1 MKQVIKIT
9 DIESG
14 KELKIVKGLCSSCFY
29 DSNNCPYEEYQCCVL
44 SSCLIFKEVTNN
56 TKENESK

>member
-14 KELKIVKGLCSSCFY
+14 KELEIVRGYCHECFY
-29 DSNNCPYEEYQCCVL
+29 YNNDDGCREHPYQLCLYISDL
-44 SSCLIFKEVTNN
+44 SFKEVT
-56 TKENESK
+56 TKEEKK